1 MISIAY
7 ELYRGAEKASV
18 LPRKMVRRNNGH
30 VRLYS
35 STGPDE
41 IARHCRNMRDLS
53 CGMPNEAAIRKARHM
68 TLEEMGTADAGGSRV
83 RAIASPVFMTH
94 G

>member
-1 MISIAY
+1 MVYGSYGDAV
-7 ELYRGAEKASV
+7 KASV
-18 LPRKMVRRNNGH
+18 PLGKMVQRNNGH

-53 CGMPNEAAIRKARHM
+53 CGMPNEAAIRKVRHM